1 MQSSAPY
8 RDAIALQNGVFRTNC
23 IDCLDRTNAAQF
35 VFGKRILG
43 HQLYALGIVDTPNLV
58 FDSDAVNMLT
68 EMYHDHGDSRW
79 CSLSPLLTCTTNASF
94 SHCPAVHRQ
103 RTRQPRRDLPAD
115 ATLELALSGY
125 HRKPQAV
132 LCEPNA
138 RREQAGS
145 DPCFPGYRRRSSY
158 HGQAAQVWRVR
169 SVVRHKAPQAGTA
182 RSAQVFEWDVR
193 IRQPWR

>member
-43 HQLYALGIVDTPNLV
+43 HQLYALGIVDTPNIV

-79 CSLSPLLTCTTNASF
+79 CSLSLLTPTTDASS

-103 RTRQPRRDLPAD
+103 RARQPRRNLPAD
-115 ATLELALSGY
+115 AALEFALSGY

-138 RREQAGS
+138 RRGQASG
-145 DPCFPGYRRRSSY
+145 DQCLPGYRRRSSH

-169 SVVRHKAPQAGTA
+169 RVVRHKAPRKATV
-182 RSAQVFEWDVR
+182 RCAQEFKWDVR
-193 IRQPWR
+193 IHRPWR